1 MWQIDT
7 YNKHDAFLLPTS
19 NRTPND
25 ERSVP
30 GMEHKTFLL
39 PQGGGGGGVCKI
51 VYITVLNTG
60 KNFQLISE
68 LTELSKNWS
77 KN

>member
-1 MWQIDT
+1 MMHFCYQHLIVLPMT
-7 YNKHDAFLLPTS
+7 NAAFQAWNTKRL
-19 NRTPND
+19 
-25 ERSVP
+25 
-30 GMEHKTFLL
+30 LL

-68 LTELSKNWS
+68 LTELSKN
-77 KN
+77 